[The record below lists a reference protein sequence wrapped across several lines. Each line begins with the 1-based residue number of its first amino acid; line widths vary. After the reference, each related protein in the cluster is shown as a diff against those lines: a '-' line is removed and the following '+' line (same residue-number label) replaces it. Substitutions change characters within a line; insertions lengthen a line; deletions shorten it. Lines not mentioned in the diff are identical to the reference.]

1 MQKNNIKEITGCLFE
16 KKMKINLKENLI
28 KTKQKYFEE
37 YKSNHGEFTDE
48 EKRKEKEKKM
58 EKALEKALDTR
69 KFEIELYWKRAT
81 YFATFIGLMF
91 TSYYVV
97 ASAAQLESEEA
108 RYEMLLFISAIGVF
122 SSLCW
127 FLVNKGSKY
136 WQENWEFHVD
146 LLEDDVMGPLYKT
159 TKYCNNQWLDGKKI
173 RWSGIRHGISPFK
186 SYKYSVGKI
195 GIYLSFMIVIAWLA
209 LFIKQFCNNIKY
221 SSLAE
226 CDVWIIKFV
235 ISDLFV
241 NYTAIIVTVALI
253 ISVVLL
259 LWKCKSTGYNGQDKE
274 ESSFTKREIIDVPT
288 KKET

>member
-1 MQKNNIKEITGCLFE
+1 
-16 KKMKINLKENLI
+16 MKINLNEDLI
-28 KTKQKYFEE
+28 KTKQKYFAE
-37 YKSNHGEFTDE
+37 YEPHHGGVIDE
-48 EKRKEKEKKM
+48 EERKEIKKKM
-58 EKALEKALDTR
+58 EKALEMALDTR

-91 TSYYVV
+91 TSYCVV
-97 ASAAQLESEEA
+97 ASAVQFQSEET
-108 RYEMLLFISAIGVF
+108 RYEMLLFISALGVF

-146 LLEDDVMGPLYKT
+146 LLEDGVMGPLYKT
-159 TKYCNNQWLDGKKI
+159 TKYCNNQWIKEKCEWKKIREKI
-173 RWSGIRHGISPFK
+173 RWSEIKNGISPFK

-195 GIYLSFMIVIAWLA
+195 GIYLSFMIVIVWFA

-274 ESSFTKREIIDVPT
+274 ESSFTKREIIDVPA
-288 KKET
+288 KKEK